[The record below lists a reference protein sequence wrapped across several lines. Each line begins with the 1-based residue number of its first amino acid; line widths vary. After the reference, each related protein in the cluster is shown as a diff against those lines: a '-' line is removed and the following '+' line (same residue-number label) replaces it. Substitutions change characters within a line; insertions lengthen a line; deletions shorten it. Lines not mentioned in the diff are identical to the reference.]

1 MTTAVTRELVR
12 AMPKAELHCHLDGS
26 IRPATLLELGL
37 EYGQPMPASTPDA
50 LGRVMAARDV
60 RDLDDYL
67 RRFDITLSIM
77 QTADALR
84 RIAYE
89 LVEDAASDG
98 VRYIEI
104 RFCPALNV
112 RGSLSL
118 GDVMDAVLRGAALA
132 ERDHATRARVIVCA
146 LRSMPLAL
154 SRELAELAVEYR
166 EKGVVGFDLAGGEH
180 GNPAAAHAAAFDLAR
195 RAGLAVTVHAGEAFG
210 PKSVRQALFDLCA
223 NRIGHGTRLYE
234 DPDLASYVND
244 RRITLEICL
253 TSNVQTRV
261 VPAYDAHPLRSYFD
275 HGLSVTLNTDNRLIS
290 GTTLTDEYLHAARAL
305 GFTLRELGEIAIEG
319 FAAAFLPWEMRR
331 TLVEEARREI
341 DALTASR

>member
-1 MTTAVTRELVR
+1 MTTAVSRELAR
-12 AMPKAELHCHLDGS
+12 ALPKAELHCHLDGS
-26 IRPATLLELGL
+26 VRPATLLELGR
-37 EYGQPMPASTPDA
+37 EYGQPLPASTPEA

-67 RRFDITLSIM
+67 RRFDITLSVM

-118 GDVMDAVLRGAALA
+118 AEVMDAVLRGIALA
-132 ERDHATRARVIVCA
+132 ERDHDVLARVIVCA
-146 LRSMPLAL
+146 LRSMPPAL
-154 SRELAELAVEYR
+154 SRELAELAVDYR
-166 EKGVVGFDLAGGEH
+166 GRGVVGFDLAGGEH

-195 RAGLAVTVHAGEAFG
+195 RSGLAVTVHAGEAFG
-210 PKSVRQALFDLCA
+210 PKSIRQAVFDLCA
-223 NRIGHGTRLYE
+223 DRIGHGTRLYE
-234 DPDLASYVND
+234 DPDLASYVKD
-244 RRITLEICL
+244 RRVTLEICL
-253 TSNVQTRV
+253 TSNVQTHV
-261 VPAYDAHPLRSYFD
+261 VPSYDAHPLRSYFD
-275 HGLSVTLNTDNRLIS
+275 HGVSVTLNTDNRLVS

-305 GFTLRELGEIAIEG
+305 DFTLHELGEIAIES
-319 FAAAFLPWEMRR
+319 FAAAFLPWESRR
-331 TLVEEARREI
+331 TLMEEARREI
-341 DALTASR
+341 EALTTAR

>member
-1 MTTAVTRELVR
+1 MR
-12 AMPKAELHCHLDGS
+12 ALPKAELHCHLDGS
-26 IRPATLLELGL
+26 IRPATLLELGR

-50 LGRVMAARDV
+50 LAATMAARDV

-67 RRFDITLSIM
+67 RRFDITLSVM

-98 VRYIEI
+98 VRYMEI

-118 GDVMDAVLRGAALA
+118 SEVMDASLRGIALA
-132 ERDHATRARVIVCA
+132 ERDHDARARVIVCA
-146 LRSMPLAL
+146 LRNMSPAMSL
-154 SRELAELAVEYR
+154 ELAELAVAYKGR
-166 EKGVVGFDLAGGEH
+166 GVVGFDLAGGEH
-180 GNPAAAHAAAFDLAR
+180 GNPAAAHSAAFDLAR
-195 RAGLAVTVHAGEAFG
+195 RAGLALTVHAGEAFG
-210 PKSVRQALFDLCA
+210 PKSIRQAVFDLCA
-223 NRIGHGTRLYE
+223 DRIGHGTRLYE

-261 VPAYDAHPLRSYFD
+261 VPAYDAHPLRTYFD
-275 HGLSVTLNTDNRLIS
+275 HGMSVTLNTDNRLIS

-305 GFTLRELGEIAIEG
+305 DFTLRELGEMALQS
-319 FAAAFLPWEMRR
+319 FASAFLPWETRR
-331 TLVEEARREI
+331 TLMGEAKREI
-341 DALTASR
+341 HALTTAR

>member
-1 MTTAVTRELVR
+1 MTAVTRELVR
-12 AMPKAELHCHLDGS
+12 ALPKAELHCHLDGS
-26 IRPATLLELGL
+26 IRPTTLLELGR

-50 LGRVMAARDV
+50 LAATMAARDV

-67 RRFDITLSIM
+67 RRFEITLSVM

-98 VRYIEI
+98 VRYMEV

-118 GDVMDAVLRGAALA
+118 SEVMDATLRGIALA
-132 ERDHATRARVIVCA
+132 ERDHDARARVIVCA
-146 LRSMPLAL
+146 LRNMPPARSL
-154 SRELAELAVEYR
+154 ELAELAVAYKGR
-166 EKGVVGFDLAGGEH
+166 GVVGFDLAGGEH
-180 GNPAAAHAAAFDLAR
+180 GNPAAAHLAAFDLAR
-195 RAGLAVTVHAGEAFG
+195 RAGLALTVHAGEAFG
-210 PKSVRQALFDLCA
+210 PKSIRQAVFDLCA
-223 NRIGHGTRLYE
+223 DRIGHGTRLYE
-234 DPDLASYVND
+234 DPELASYVND

-261 VPAYDAHPLRSYFD
+261 VPAYDAHPLRTYFD
-275 HGLSVTLNTDNRLIS
+275 HGLSVTLNTDNRLVS

-305 GFTLRELGEIAIEG
+305 DFTLRELGEIALQS
-319 FAAAFLPWEMRR
+319 FASAFLPWETRR
-331 TLVEEARREI
+331 TLMDEAKREI
-341 DALTASR
+341 DALTTAR

>member
-1 MTTAVTRELVR
+1 MTTSVTRELVR
-12 AMPKAELHCHLDGS
+12 ALPKAELHCHLDGS
-26 IRPATLLELGL
+26 IRPETLLELGR
-37 EYGQPMPASTPDA
+37 EYGQPMPASTPEA
-50 LGRVMAARDV
+50 LGRIMAARDV

-67 RRFDITLSIM
+67 RRFDITLSVM
-77 QTADALR
+77 QAADALG

-118 GDVMDAVLRGAALA
+118 TDVMDAVLRGVALG
-132 ERDHATRARVIVCA
+132 ERDHGTRARVIVCA
-146 LRSMPLAL
+146 LRSMPPAL
-154 SRELAELAVEYR
+154 SRELAELAAEYR
-166 EKGVVGFDLAGGEH
+166 GRGVVGFDLAGGEH

-195 RAGLAVTVHAGEAFG
+195 RLGLAVTVQAGEGFG
-210 PKSVRQALFDLCA
+210 PKSIRQAVFDLCA

-253 TSNVQTRV
+253 TSNVQTRA
-261 VPAYDAHPLRSYFD
+261 VPAHDVHPLRDYFD
-275 HGLSVTLNTDNRLIS
+275 RGMSVTLSTDNRLIS

-305 GFTLRELGEIAIEG
+305 GFTLHELGEIALES
-319 FAAAFLPWEMRR
+319 FAAAFLPWETRR
-331 TLVEEARREI
+331 ALMDEARREI
-341 DALTASR
+341 EALTTAR

>member
-1 MTTAVTRELVR
+1 MTTTVSRELVR
-12 AMPKAELHCHLDGS
+12 ALPKAELHCHLDGS
-26 IRPATLLELGL
+26 IRPATLLELGR
-37 EYGQPMPASTPDA
+37 EYGQPLPASTPDGLA
-50 LGRVMAARDV
+50 RVMAARDV

-67 RRFDITLSIM
+67 RRFDITLSVM

-89 LVEDAASDG
+89 LLEDASSDG

-118 GDVMDAVLRGAALA
+118 VDVMDAVLRGIALA
-132 ERDHATRARVIVCA
+132 ERDHGVLGRVIVCA
-146 LRSMPLAL
+146 LRSMPPAL
-154 SRELAELAVEYR
+154 SRELAELAAEYR
-166 EKGVVGFDLAGGEH
+166 GRGVVGFDLAGGEH

-210 PKSVRQALFDLCA
+210 PKSIRQAVFDLCA
-223 NRIGHGTRLYE
+223 DRIGHGTRLYE
-234 DPDLASYVND
+234 DADLASYVID

-253 TSNVQTRV
+253 TSNVQTHV
-261 VPAYDAHPLRSYFD
+261 IPAYEVHPLRSYFD
-275 HGLSVTLNTDNRLIS
+275 HGMSVTLNTDNRLIS

-305 GFTLRELGEIAIEG
+305 DFTLHELGEIALES
-319 FAAAFLPWEMRR
+319 FAAAFLPWETRR
-331 TLVEEARREI
+331 TLMEEARREI
-341 DALTASR
+341 DALTTAR

>member
-1 MTTAVTRELVR
+1 MTASVTRELVR
-12 AMPKAELHCHLDGS
+12 ALPKAELHCHLDGS
-26 IRPATLLELGL
+26 IRPETLLELGR
-37 EYGQPMPASTPDA
+37 EYGQPMPAAAPEA

-67 RRFDITLSIM
+67 RRFDITLSVM

-89 LVEDAASDG
+89 LVEDAANEG

-104 RFCPALNV
+104 RFCPALSV

-118 GDVMDAVLRGAALA
+118 TDVMDAVLRGASLG
-132 ERDHATRARVIVCA
+132 ERDHGTHARVIVCA
-146 LRSMPLAL
+146 LRSMPPAL
-154 SRELAELAVEYR
+154 SRELAELAVGYEGS
-166 EKGVVGFDLAGGEH
+166 GVVGFDLAGGEQ

-195 RAGLAVTVHAGEAFG
+195 RSGLAVTVHAGEGFG
-210 PKSVRQALFDLCA
+210 PKSIEQAVFDLCA
-223 NRIGHGTRLYE
+223 NRLGHGTRLYE
-234 DPDLASYVND
+234 DASLASYVND

-261 VPAYDAHPLRSYFD
+261 VPAYDVHPLRSYFD
-275 HGLSVTLNTDNRLIS
+275 HGISVTLNTDNRLIS

-305 GFTLRELGEIAIEG
+305 DFTLHELGEIALEG
-319 FAAAFLPWEMRR
+319 FAAAFLPWQARR
-331 TLVEEARREI
+331 KLMDEARREI
-341 DALTASR
+341 EALTTAR

>member
-1 MTTAVTRELVR
+1 MTNSVGREIVR

-26 IRPATLLELGL
+26 IRPETLLELGR
-37 EYGQPMPASTPDA
+37 EYGQPLPASTPEA
-50 LGRVMAARDV
+50 LARVMTARDV

-67 RRFDITLSIM
+67 QRFDITLSVM

-84 RIAYE
+84 RTAYE

-118 GDVMDAVLRGAALA
+118 VDVMDAVLRGAALA
-132 ERDHATRARVIVCA
+132 ERDHGVLARVIVCA
-146 LRSMPLAL
+146 LRSMPPAL
-154 SRELAELAVEYR
+154 SRELAELAVGYR
-166 EKGVVGFDLAGGEH
+166 GRGVVGFDLAGGEH

-195 RAGLAVTVHAGEAFG
+195 RGGLAVTVHAGEAFG
-210 PKSVRQALFDLCA
+210 AKSIRQAVFDLCA
-223 NRIGHGTRLYE
+223 DRIGHGTRLYE
-234 DPDLASYVND
+234 DRDLASYVND

-261 VPAYDAHPLRSYFD
+261 VPDFETHPLRAYFD
-275 HGLSVTLNTDNRLIS
+275 HGMSVTLNTDNRLVS

-305 GFTLRELGEIAIEG
+305 DFTLHELGELAVES
-319 FAAAFLPWEMRR
+319 FRAAFLPWETRR
-331 TLVEEARREI
+331 KLMDEARREI
-341 DALTASR
+341 DALTTAR